1 MTNLNEV
8 VVGTKLIG
16 NWCSSMP
23 FSYGIVT
30 GIIKSVSGVSVPPVA
45 VVKWNDM
52 GEIKYPMSDLESV
65 LNDGMCEDII
75 GGVSWLVE
83 KGENGIGISK
93 FGIGVYSE
101 E

>member
-1 MTNLNEV
+1 MINLKENEMTNLNEV

-23 FSYGIVT
+23 FSYGTVT

-65 LNDGMCEDII
+65 LNDGMSEVNGTGI
-75 GGVSWLVE
+75 GVSE
-83 KGENGIGISK
+83 

>member
-23 FSYGIVT
+23 FSYGTVT
-30 GIIKSVSGVSVPPVA
+30 GIIKSVSGVSIPPVA
-45 VVKWNDM
+45 VVKWEDI
-52 GEIKYPMSDLESV
+52 GEIKYPMSDLNSV
-65 LNDGMCEDII
+65 LNDGMSEVNGTGI
-75 GGVSWLVE
+75 GLSE
-83 KGENGIGISK
+83 FGIGIY
-93 FGIGVYSE
+93 FE

>member
-23 FSYGIVT
+23 FSYGTVT
-30 GIIKSVSGVSVPPVA
+30 GIIKSVSGVSIPPVA
-45 VVKWNDM
+45 VVKWEDM
-52 GEIKYPMSDLESV
+52 GEIKYPMSDLNSV
-65 LNDGMCEDII
+65 LNDGMSEVN
-75 GGVSWLVE
+75 GT
-83 KGENGIGISK
+83 GIGLSK
-93 FGIGVYSE
+93 FGIGIYFE

>member
-23 FSYGIVT
+23 FSYGTVT
-30 GIIKSVSGVSVPPVA
+30 GIIKSVSGVSIPPVA
-45 VVKWNDM
+45 VVKWEDM

-65 LNDGMCEDII
+65 LNDGMSEVNGTGI
-75 GGVSWLVE
+75 GLSE
-83 KGENGIGISK
+83 FGIGIY
-93 FGIGVYSE
+93 FE

>member
-23 FSYGIVT
+23 FSYGTVT

-65 LNDGMCEDII
+65 LNDGMSEVNGTGI
-75 GGVSWLVE
+75 GVSE
-83 KGENGIGISK
+83 

>member
-23 FSYGIVT
+23 FSYGTVT
-30 GIIKSVSGVSVPPVA
+30 GIIKLVSGVSVPPVA

-65 LNDGMCEDII
+65 LNDGMSEVNGTGI
-75 GGVSWLVE
+75 GVSE
-83 KGENGIGISK
+83 

-101 E
+101 ELFVFIENNP

>member
-23 FSYGIVT
+23 FSYGTVT
-30 GIIKSVSGVSVPPVA
+30 GIIKLVSGVSVPPVA

-65 LNDGMCEDII
+65 LNDGMSEVNGTGI
-75 GGVSWLVE
+75 GVSE
-83 KGENGIGISK
+83 

>member
-45 VVKWNDM
+45 VVKWEDM
-52 GEIKYPMSDLESV
+52 GEIKYPMSDLNSV
-65 LNDGMCEDII
+65 LNDGMSEVN
-75 GGVSWLVE
+75 GT
-83 KGENGIGISK
+83 GIGLSK
-93 FGIGVYSE
+93 FGIGIYFE

>member
-23 FSYGIVT
+23 FSYGTVT

-45 VVKWNDM
+45 VVKWEDM
-52 GEIKYPMSDLESV
+52 GEIKYPMSDLNSV
-65 LNDGMCEDII
+65 LNDGMSEVN
-75 GGVSWLVE
+75 GT
-83 KGENGIGISK
+83 GIGLSK
-93 FGIGVYSE
+93 FGIGIYFE

>member
-65 LNDGMCEDII
+65 LNDGMSEVNGTGI
-75 GGVSWLVE
+75 GVSE
-83 KGENGIGISK
+83 

>member
-30 GIIKSVSGVSVPPVA
+30 GIIKSVSGVSVPPVV

-65 LNDGMCEDII
+65 LNDGMKATSFVLTSEVN
-75 GGVSWLVE
+75 GT
-83 KGENGIGISK
+83 GIGISE
-93 FGIGVYSE
+93 FGISVYSE

>member
-1 MTNLNEV
+1 MRQHLKKENEMTNLNEV

-16 NWCSSMP
+16 NWCSTMP

-65 LNDGMCEDII
+65 LNDGMSQDN
-75 GGVSWLVE
+75 GT
-83 KGENGIGISK
+83 GIGVSK

>member
-1 MTNLNEV
+1 MTNLNV

-45 VVKWNDM
+45 VVKWEDM
-52 GEIKYPMSDLESV
+52 GEIKYPMSDLNSV
-65 LNDGMCEDII
+65 LNDGMSEVN
-75 GGVSWLVE
+75 GT
-83 KGENGIGISK
+83 GIGLSK
-93 FGIGVYSE
+93 FGIGIYFE